1 MRTRVSA
8 LPLLMLAAAVPAGAE
23 TLTLRAAME
32 LARVQAHDVAGAR
45 SRSAAAGE
53 RLDQVRGQR
62 FPSVAVEEIWTR
74 TDSPAEVFAFQLNQE
89 RFSFSDFV
97 TSDPNDPEP
106 LDTAI
111 TRLALSLPI
120 YTGGEL
126 ARRASQAEAAAAA
139 AAEQEAWIGHQAA
152 LAAAEAYV
160 MLEQAR
166 EYAALLERARDAVA
180 AHVDLARAYVEQGM
194 LVRSELLRAEVELAR
209 IDDLLAEAQGRV
221 RIAEANLAFR
231 LGEDQ
236 AARFEPEALAAPG
249 PLGEPLEAWLN
260 SAPARR
266 DLTAARQMVTAAE
279 LEAAAQQA
287 AWLPT
292 VGLLA
297 RYDWFDDT
305 LFGSNGDSLAVVAA
319 AGWRFNL
326 GGSTASAVAAARHQ
340 AEAGRQDIDRFAEG
354 VALEIRQAFEE
365 AGTARSRHA
374 TAVRAL
380 DAARE
385 AERIT
390 AERFA
395 SGVVKTIDVLDA
407 ATASREAQTRELV
420 ARAEAQLAL
429 LRLAVKAGRAPESV
443 LQ

>member
-1 MRTRVSA
+1 MRSQIAT
-8 LPLLMLAAAVPAGAE
+8 LLLLVAAAAPAGAE
-23 TLTLRAAME
+23 TLSLRGAME
-32 LARVQAHDVAGAR
+32 RARQEAR
-45 SRSAAAGE
+45 EVTAARANAAAAQE
-53 RLDQVRGQR
+53 RLDQVRAHR
-62 FPSVAVEEIWTR
+62 FPTIGVEEIWTR

-89 RFSFSDFV
+89 RFSFADFV

-111 TRLALSLPI
+111 TRFALTLPI

-126 ARRASQAEAAAAA
+126 GRRKAQAEAAAAA
-139 AAEQEAWIGHQAA
+139 AAEGETWAGHQAA
-152 LAAAEAYV
+152 VAAAEAYV

-166 EYAALLERARDAVA
+166 EYEALLQRARDTVA
-180 AHVDLARAYVEQGM
+180 AHVAVARAYVEQGM

-209 IDDLLAEAQGRV
+209 VEDLLAEARGRG
-221 RIAEANLAFR
+221 RIAAAALAYR
-231 LGEDQ
+231 LGADQ
-236 AARFEPEALAAPG
+236 ATVWEPEGLPAPG
-249 PLGEPLEAWLN
+249 SLDEPLESWLG
-260 SAPARR
+260 SGAARADLAGARR
-266 DLTAARQMVTAAE
+266 MITAAE
-279 LEAAAQQA
+279 LEAEVQKAAY
-287 AWLPT
+287 LPT

-326 GGSTASAVAAARHQ
+326 GGATASAVAAARHQ
-340 AEAGRQDIDRFAEG
+340 AEAGRQDVERFTEG
-354 VALEIRQAFEE
+354 VALEIRQAYEE
-365 AGTARSRHA
+365 AGTARARHA
-374 TAVRAL
+374 TALRAL

-420 ARAEAQLAL
+420 ARAEAQLSL

-443 LQ
+443 LP